1 MTSKT
6 NDTIVAI
13 ATPAGEGGISS
24 VRISGNDAFEVADR
38 IFRTKSGTSLKEKEG
53 YTAAYGHIYDGDTL
67 LDDGIAL
74 VFRAPKSYTGENI
87 VEISS
92 HGGNYL
98 IRRVLR
104 AAAEAGARIAEG
116 GEFTK
121 RAFENG
127 KLSLTQAES
136 VMQLISAKGS
146 QALTVAAR
154 NKEGSLS
161 KFIGEITDKLLFLV
175 SQISVY
181 SDFPEDETLM
191 IEEKDFI
198 LSLEEIV
205 SLLQKLIKNYDR
217 GKYLVSGINT
227 AIVGSPNAGK
237 STLMNLLSKTQ
248 RSIVTPIAGT
258 TRDIIEQTVQ
268 VGEFTLCLAD
278 TAGIRNATD
287 EVEKIGVD
295 SALKRLKGADLCLG
309 VFDISKPPEKED
321 IALIER
327 LKDRASLLVLNKKDL
342 TSADNGFYQN
352 CGLPFVK
359 ISAKTG
365 EGEENLISGIKRV
378 LKINELDPNAEILG
392 NERQYQKVISAE
404 KAASEAILAIK
415 NGVTLDAVGILIDD
429 ALSSLLELD
438 GKKITT
444 EVANEVFKNF
454 CVGK

>member
-1 MTSKT
+1 MI

-13 ATPAGEGGISS
+13 ATPPGEGGISS
-24 VRISGNDAFEVADR
+24 IRISGENAFAVADK
-38 IFRTKSGTSLKEKEG
+38 IFHTKSGASLSSKEG
-53 YTAAYGHIYDGDTL
+53 YTAAYGHIYDGNAL

-92 HGGNYL
+92 HGGIYL

-104 AAAEAGARIAEG
+104 AAANAGARIAEG

-136 VMQLISAKGS
+136 IMQMISAQGN
-146 QALTVAAR
+146 QALMLASR
-154 NKEGSLS
+154 NKEGALS
-161 KFIGEITDKLLFLV
+161 EFIGKICDKLLFLV
-175 SQISVY
+175 SQISVF
-181 SDFPEDETLM
+181 SDFPEDETLH

-198 LSLEEIV
+198 SSLDEIIT
-205 SLLQKLIKNYDR
+205 LLEKLITNYDK
-217 GKYLVSGINT
+217 GKYLIGGINT

-237 STLMNLLSKTQ
+237 STLMNLLAKTQ

-258 TRDIIEQTVQ
+258 TRDIIEETVQ
-268 VGEFTLCLAD
+268 AGEFTLKLAD
-278 TAGIRNATD
+278 TAGIRKADD

-295 SALKRLKGADLCLG
+295 AAIKRLENADLCLG
-309 VFDISKPPEKED
+309 VFDLSKEPTQED
-321 IALIER
+321 KALIEK
-327 LKDRASLLVLNKKDL
+327 LSDRPSLLVLNKNDL
-342 TSADNGFYQN
+342 TAKDSGFYEQS
-352 CGLPFVK
+352 GLPYVR

-365 EGEENLISGIKRV
+365 AGEEALIEKIREV
-378 LKINELDPNAEILG
+378 LKINELDQNAEILG
-392 NERQYQKVISAE
+392 NERQYQKVITAKNSA
-404 KAASEAILAIK
+404 KEAIEALK
-415 NGVTLDAVGILIDD
+415 GGVTLDAVGILIDE
-429 ALSSLLELD
+429 ALAALLELD